1 MSELLLVVLSLV
13 LLLQPN
19 QPPQQEPP
27 LPLPLRRMMSEMML
41 MTPDVAHDDAADDEN
56 AGVGGVE
63 PPIPKGG
70 TAGVVDNSVAPLA
83 SSFTDD
89 LLIRR
94 AELLRDDRRQQ
105 HSE

>member
-1 MSELLLVVLSLV
+1 MSELFLVVLSLV

-19 QPPQQEPP
+19 QPQQEP
-27 LPLPLRRMMSEMML
+27 LPLPLRRMMSEMM
-41 MTPDVAHDDAADDEN
+41 MMPDVVNDDDDDDDD

-70 TAGVVDNSVAPLA
+70 AGDGVGDNSVAPLA
-83 SSFTDD
+83 SFSSFTDD

-94 AELLRDDRRQQ
+94 AELLRDRRQQ
-105 HSE
+105 HPE

>member
-1 MSELLLVVLSLV
+1 
-13 LLLQPN
+13 
-19 QPPQQEPP
+19 
-27 LPLPLRRMMSEMML
+27 

-105 HSE
+105 HSEQQGSAEATPAADKGQQCAEAAGINNMQNNTFNFIY

>member
-19 QPPQQEPP
+19 QPPQPE
-27 LPLPLRRMMSEMML
+27 LPLPLLRMKMSETLMM
-41 MTPDVAHDDAADDEN
+41 MPNVANDDDAG
-56 AGVGGVE
+56 AGG
-63 PPIPKGG
+63 
-70 TAGVVDNSVAPLA
+70 VDNSVAPLA
-83 SSFTDD
+83 SSSFTDD

-94 AELLRDDRRQQ
+94 AELLRQQ